1 MPSRFRKARISVPKG
16 ANWIRLR
23 SVPDSAKKVLDNAKF
38 LVPDSANYVYC
49 SDMSLL
55 PDRHPQSDFFV
66 LDIADVVP
74 KDDTASMAHPIFSL
88 ATKPDMRHLFYQSGE
103 DTIKITPSGNGLPT
117 IFDKDI
123 LIFCI
128 SQLMHRK
135 NRGEEIG
142 KRLRFSARE
151 LMIATNRTTD
161 DKSYKRLE
169 AAFQRLIGTTFTTN
183 IESGEYEETRI
194 FTLLESGS
202 GFVVKRKTRR
212 LDYCEVILSD
222 WLMGA
227 IESSAVVTISNDY
240 FRLRR
245 PLERRI
251 YEIARKHCGNQPRW
265 QIGLAKLQ
273 EKTGSNAPL
282 KKFRLNLRQIIVDN
296 HIPFYRIELNT
307 DDLVIFRPRDP
318 IRELSTDLKIPA
330 WAEEQA
336 RKIAQQ
342 KGRDYYALESEWR
355 SFAQAEASR
364 GNPPEN
370 PGAAFFA
377 FCKKKESLR

>member
-1 MPSRFRKARISVPKG
+1 MA
-16 ANWIRLR
+16 
-23 SVPDSAKKVLDNAKF
+23 
-38 LVPDSANYVYC
+38 
-49 SDMSLL
+49 LL
-55 PDRHPQSDFFV
+55 PDRHPQQDFFV
-66 LDIADVVP
+66 LDISDVVP

-88 ATKPDMRHLFYQSGE
+88 ATKPDMRHLFYQNGE
-103 DTIKITPSGNGLPT
+103 NTLKIIPSGNGLPT

-128 SQLMHRK
+128 SQLMHKK
-135 NRGEEIG
+135 NRGEAIG
-142 KRLRFSARE
+142 KRVRFSARE

-222 WLMGA
+222 WIMA
-227 IESSAVVTISNDY
+227 AVEANEVVTISNDY

-251 YEIARKHCGNQPRW
+251 YEIGRKHCGNQPRW
-265 QIGLAKLQ
+265 QIGLNKLQ

-282 KKFRLNLRQIIVDN
+282 KKFRLNLREIIEAD
-296 HIPFYRIELNT
+296 HTPFYRIELT
-307 DDLVIFRPRDP
+307 KDDLVIFRPRAE
-318 IRELSTDLKIPA
+318 RKALSKKIKIPA
-330 WAEEQA
+330 WAEERA
-336 RKIAQQ
+336 RQIAAE
-342 KGRDYYALESEWR
+342 KGWDYHALEQEWLA
-355 SFAQAEASR
+355 FANE
-364 GNPPEN
+364 PKN
-370 PGAAFFA
+370 PGAAFVG
-377 FCKKKESLR
+377 FCKKKENLR